1 MDFIKIYIDVQP
13 QETQAYAVSLCEYA
27 NTFTLRN
34 MWNTRIY
41 MEMNIRGLNLL
52 KMLNSFEKG

>member
-13 QETQAYAVSLCEYA
+13 QETQAYAISEYG

-34 MWNTRIY
+34 MWNTKIY
-41 MEMNIRGLNLL
+41 MKMNIRGLNLL

>member
-34 MWNTRIY
+34 MWNTKIY
-41 MEMNIRGLNLL
+41 IW
-52 KMLNSFEKG
+52 KWTFAVSTF

>member
-13 QETQAYAVSLCEYA
+13 QETQAYAVSLCEYG

-34 MWNTRIY
+34 M
-41 MEMNIRGLNLL
+41 
-52 KMLNSFEKG
+52 